1 MLTNLSYRFREINK
15 KIITNILRKT
25 YFLGYNDVS
34 WHNPDIQTPWI
45 DKLISTGVI
54 LESHYVQQM
63 CTPTRYVSVRMNFLG
78 LMSIHISRWFY
89 RFIYSFIFTYLEL
102 P

>member
-1 MLTNLSYRFREINK
+1 MLK
-15 KIITNILRKT
+15 KILIINLHET

-63 CTPTRYVSVRMNFLG
+63 CTPTRYVSVMINSFG
-78 LMSIHISRWFY
+78 LMSIHKAHIVSTDLFVH
-89 RFIYSFIFTYLEL
+89 SFLYT
-102 P
+102 